1 MLSRQLRTLYQRQHT
16 RFISTCTTNPPHA
29 SAVRS
34 LALPIVFLSVK
45 GWNSPSPFPSPSPES
60 SASRSTSLNADI
72 ETITEG
78 VDSLE
83 TALNEDGWKIWKD
96 EFNLRGYTCVTV
108 VVDPAAPSN
117 APPESSTDLL
127 NRLEAG
133 TVLSFFIRSDFKR
146 IVTIRR

>member
-1 MLSRQLRTLYQRQHT
+1 MLSKQLRTLYQRHHN
-16 RFISTCTTNPPHA
+16 RFISTCTTHPPHA

-45 GWNSPSPFPSPSPES
+45 GWNSPSPSPSPSPES
-60 SASRSTSLNADI
+60 SASRSPPLNTDI
-72 ETITEG
+72 EAITEG

-83 TALNEDGWKIWKD
+83 TGLNEDGWKIWKD

-108 VVDPAAPSN
+108 IVDPAAPSN
-117 APPESSTDLL
+117 APSESSTDLL

-133 TVLSFFIRSDFKR
+133 TYFRFLPDRMLKTN
-146 IVTIRR
+146 VTIRR